1 MSAMKACVVAL
12 SVLGAGTCCANARAS
27 ELSHEPL
34 VYSELRL
41 EQPVHR
47 PEYAAQA
54 SARTQNGSDAESLSF
69 EPTWP
74 LAFGASFPVLAP
86 LFIGV
91 RMGAGEL
98 LKVRGGPSITLF
110 ETAVVPRVVLPVY
123 QRPERQREF
132 AFAFSM
138 PLALLLPVYVSE
150 TDAGRAVTRE
160 TRASVGVSVEWQLE
174 CLFRWDHSVLNF
186 GPLFAQRWVSYSEVS
201 RLKTQ
206 AVQVEQRYRAHY
218 ALFGLHLGYGW
229 SF

>member
-1 MSAMKACVVAL
+1 MKACVVAL

-27 ELSHEPL
+27 ELSHKPL

-47 PEYAAQA
+47 PEYEAQA

-74 LAFGASFPVLAP
+74 VALGVSLPVLAP
-86 LFIGV
+86 LFVGL
-91 RMGAGEL
+91 RMGGGSL
-98 LKVRGGPSITLF
+98 LRVRGGPSITLF
-110 ETAVVPRVVLPVY
+110 ETSVVPRVVLPIH
-123 QRPERQREF
+123 QRVDEDREF

-138 PLALLLPVYVSE
+138 PLSLLLPVYVSE
-150 TDAGRAVTRE
+150 AEAGRAVTRE
-160 TRASVGVSVEWQLE
+160 TRAGVGVSVEWQLE
-174 CLFRWDHSVLNF
+174 CLFRWGHSVLSF
-186 GPLFAQRWVSYSEVS
+186 GPLFAQRWVSYSATS

-206 AVQVEQRYRAHY
+206 AVQVTQRFRAHY